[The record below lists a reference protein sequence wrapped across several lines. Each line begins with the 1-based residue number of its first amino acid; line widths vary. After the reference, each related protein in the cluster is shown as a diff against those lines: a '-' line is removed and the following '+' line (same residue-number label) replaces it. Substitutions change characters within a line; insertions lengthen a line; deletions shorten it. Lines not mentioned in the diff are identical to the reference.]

1 MNTIIYFCLIIDCK
15 PQNVDWIQ
23 EIKTNE
29 NRALNLIYSQFR
41 DECVSWLKMKYNI
54 ISDDAIE
61 IFQTSVVILYDNV
74 IKGKL
79 TQLTSNIKTYLF
91 SIAKNQT
98 MIFVKQSKKK
108 SDKDV
113 FDLLSTYIVEEND
126 HMVLEND
133 IKKADLTLEMMGDP
147 CKSLL
152 QLFFYKGLSMEEITI
167 LLGYKNADTTKN
179 QKYKC
184 LKRLQK
190 LYFDYK

>member
-1 MNTIIYFCLIIDCK
+1 
-15 PQNVDWIQ
+15 VDWIQ